1 MPDRRRSRKGRP
13 PRPRFEPVEVVTP
26 FATARVEPD
35 PRRPGGRTLLLDEHE
50 ASHVDLDDPTHLDWA
65 YVRRIGD
72 VVDTVRAPGTA
83 IDAVHLGGGA
93 CTLARY
99 VLATRPRSTNEVYEL
114 DPGVLTLA
122 REHLGLRTDP
132 RLRVRIGDAAELLR
146 GRDDASADLIVGDAF
161 ERQAIPPA
169 MTDPGFV
176 GGHVRRVL
184 RPGGVFVLNVVD
196 DRGWPVARGHAD
208 ALSGAFA
215 HVAALVPRAIARHR
229 AAGNVV
235 LVASAAPLPLR
246 ELEARA
252 AGSMDREEIVNL
264 PRRADAPR

>member
-13 PRPRFEPVEVVTP
+13 PRAPFEPVEVRTP
-26 FATARVEPD
+26 FALARVEPD

-50 ASHVDLDDPTHLDWA
+50 ASHVDVDDPSHLDWA

-72 VVDTVRAPGTA
+72 VIDALRPAGTA

-99 VLATRPRSTNEVYEL
+99 VLATRPRSTNEVFEL

-122 REHLGLRTDP
+122 RDHLGLRTGP

-146 GRDDASADLIVGDAF
+146 GRDDASADLVVGDAF
-161 ERQAIPPA
+161 ERQAIPAA
-169 MTDPGFV
+169 MTAPAFV
-176 GGHVRRVL
+176 ADHVRRVL
-184 RPGGVFVLNVVD
+184 RPAGVFVLNVVD
-196 DRGWPVARGHAD
+196 ERGYPVARGHAETL
-208 ALSGAFA
+208 AAAFG
-215 HVAALVPRAIARHR
+215 HVAAVVPRAIARHR

-235 LVASAAPLPLR
+235 LVASDAPLPLAD
-246 ELEARA
+246 LAQRA
-252 AGSMDREEIVNL
+252 AGSMDREELVNV
-264 PRRADAPR
+264 A